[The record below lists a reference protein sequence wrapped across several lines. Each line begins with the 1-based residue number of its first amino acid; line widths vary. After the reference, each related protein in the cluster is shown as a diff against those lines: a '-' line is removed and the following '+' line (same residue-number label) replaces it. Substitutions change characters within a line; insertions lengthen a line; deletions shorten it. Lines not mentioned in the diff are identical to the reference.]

1 MKQYE
6 KLGLDIDGA
15 LKWIAGCCGRYCWEC
30 PSDGPSSH
38 GCSSA
43 RCAAEYLN
51 AEVPEKPKIPRVAL
65 IQTQEGLNMAYEEL
79 REICISHKRCV
90 NCPYSIQ
97 VGDCNALAPGAC
109 FFAYMSELVEAP
121 DE

>member
-6 KLGLDIDGA
+6 RLGLDIDGA
-15 LKWIAGCCGRYCWEC
+15 LKWIAGCYGRACYEC
-30 PSDGPSSH
+30 PAEGPSKH
-38 GCSSA
+38 GYSAA

-51 AEVPEKPKIPRVAL
+51 AEAPEKPKIPRVAL
-65 IQTQEGLNMAYEEL
+65 IQTQEELNNAGEEL
-79 REICISHKRCV
+79 RKICITHEHCV
-90 NCPYSIQ
+90 GCPYARQNSA
-97 VGDCNALAPGAC
+97 CNVLTPGSC